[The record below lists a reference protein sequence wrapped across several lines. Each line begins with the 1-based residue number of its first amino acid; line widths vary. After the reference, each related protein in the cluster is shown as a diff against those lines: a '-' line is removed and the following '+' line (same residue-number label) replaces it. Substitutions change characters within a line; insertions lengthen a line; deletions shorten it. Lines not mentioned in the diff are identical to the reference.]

1 MENLIA
7 LIEGKA
13 PTMRYDGYA
22 ACPIVTDYG
31 HVLLCEFD
39 YAKKPKTSFPFTLMN
54 TQKELW
60 AAWLLKVYFLKPF
73 YFKGMIKG
81 RV

>member
-1 MENLIA
+1 MHISTK
-7 LIEGKA
+7 G
-13 PTMRYDGYA
+13 
-22 ACPIVTDYG
+22 TD
-31 HVLLCEFD
+31 
-39 YAKKPKTSFPFTLMN
+39 AKKAVHFPFTLMN